1 MDWLQ
6 TLKALA
12 PTVAAA
18 LAGPLAGEAVTALV
32 GVFGGGGQDDVRK
45 AIETGRMTAEQIGQL
60 RQLELQF
67 QENERERGFKY
78 AELAF
83 KDRDSAR
90 QANVAAGTQKALFGL
105 SVVLLVLCLGTE
117 VTVLV
122 KGLPQGTS
130 ELVVGRV
137 LGLLD
142 AIAMTVLAY
151 WYGTSSSSAVKTE
164 MLANKNQLV

>member
-1 MDWLQ
+1 MDWIN
-6 TLKALA
+6 TLKTVA

-18 LAGPLAGEAVTALV
+18 LGGPMAAEAVSALV
-32 GVFGGGGQDDVRK
+32 GVVGGQGAEDVRK
-45 AIETGRMTAEQIGQL
+45 VIEGGRLTAEQSSQL

-67 QENERERGFKY
+67 QENERERGSKS

-90 QANVAAGTQKALFGL
+90 QANVSGGTQRSLFWL

-117 VTVLV
+117 VAVLV
-122 KGLPQGTS
+122 RGLPQGTS

-151 WYGTSSSSAVKTE
+151 WYGTSSSSAIKTE
-164 MLANKNQLV
+164 MLANSNR

>member
-1 MDWLQ
+1 MDWIN
-6 TLKALA
+6 TLKTVA

-18 LAGPLAGEAVTALV
+18 LAGPMAAEVVGALV
-32 GVFGGGGQDDVRK
+32 GVVGGQGAEDVRK
-45 AIETGRMTAEQIGQL
+45 VIEGGRLTAEQISQL

-90 QANVAAGTQKALFGL
+90 QANVSGGTQRALFWL

-117 VTVLV
+117 VAVLV
-122 KGLPQGTS
+122 RGLPQGTS

-151 WYGTSSSSAVKTE
+151 WYGTSSSSAIKTE
-164 MLANKNQLV
+164 MLANSNR

>member
-1 MDWLQ
+1 MDWLK
-6 TLKALA
+6 TLKTLA

-18 LAGPLAGEAVTALV
+18 LVGPLAGEAVTALIGIV
-32 GVFGGGGQDDVRK
+32 GGAGQDDVRK
-45 AIETGRMTAEQIGQL
+45 VSEGGRLTAEQISQL

-90 QANVAAGTQKALFGL
+90 QANVNGGTQKALFWL
-105 SVVLLVLCLGTE
+105 SVLLLVICLGTE
-117 VTVLV
+117 VALLV
-122 KGLPQGTS
+122 FGLPVGTS

-151 WYGTSSSSAVKTE
+151 WFGTSSSSALKTQL
-164 MLANKNQLV
+164 LAENQK